1 MTETASF
8 EAALA
13 EIEKIVRALEDGTT
27 TLEEGL
33 AQYERGVGLLKL
45 CYAQLQDAEKR
56 IALLTGLDGTGKPVL
71 QPFDHAAS
79 DDRPTDSPRRSTRS
93 ATKNSSGLY

>member
-1 MTETASF
+1 MTETPSF

-13 EIEKIVRALEDGTT
+13 EVEQILRALEDGTI
-27 TLEEGL
+27 TLEQGL

-56 IALLTGLDGTGKPVL
+56 ISLLAGLDGTGKPVL
-71 QPFDHAAS
+71 HPFDHAAS
-79 DDRPTDSPRRSTRS
+79 DGRAADAPRRPRS
-93 ATKNSSGLY
+93 ATKDASGLY